1 MATPTITKDRL
12 EQRFKLW
19 DTNGDG
25 VIDRS
30 DFEAEAK
37 QIVRAFGEDEN
48 TPRAAQVITAF
59 RQMWDYL
66 AGQAGSTSMS
76 LEQFKQVSLDQI
88 ISKGDKGFARVL
100 RPTIQA
106 IATLC
111 DIDGDG
117 LINPREFGNWLKA
130 IGADP
135 SRAAELFERVDVNG
149 DGYLSV
155 DELVK
160 AVQDYHEGNHDVS
173 LLGGA

>member
-1 MATPTITKDRL
+1 MTTPTITKDRL

-30 DFEAEAK
+30 DFEAEAQ

-48 TPRAAQVITAF
+48 TPHAAQVVTAF

-66 AGQAGSTSMS
+66 SGQAGTSSMS
-76 LEQFKQVSLDQI
+76 LEQFKQVSLNQI
-88 ISKGDKGFARVL
+88 ISQGDAGFARVL

-111 DIDGDG
+111 DTDGDG
-117 LINPREFGNWLKA
+117 RIDSREFGNWLRA

-135 SRAAELFERVDVNG
+135 SRATELFRRVDADS

-160 AVQDYHEGNHDVS
+160 AVQDYHQGNLDVS

>member
-1 MATPTITKDRL
+1 MATPTIAQDRL

-30 DFEAEAK
+30 DFEAEAQ

-48 TPRAAQVITAF
+48 TPRAAQVVTAF
-59 RQMWDYL
+59 RQMWDFL
-66 AGQAGSTSMS
+66 AGKIGTTSLS

-88 ISKGDKGFARVL
+88 ISQGDAGFARVL

-106 IATLC
+106 IVTLC

-117 LINPREFGNWLKA
+117 RIDPREFGNWLRA

-135 SRAAELFERVDVNG
+135 SRAAELFRRVDADG

-155 DELVK
+155 DELVR
-160 AVQDYHEGNHDVS
+160 AVQAYHEGTLDVS
-173 LLGGA
+173 LLGGV